1 MDPQLKYLKSRAAE
15 CYKGL
20 VAVLDTLNRD
30 YSKPD
35 TRWEVDEMN
44 GSVRRV
50 KLPSLEWEEFEEPN
64 DKLFDEEET
73 EQRVKR

>member
-20 VAVLDTLNRD
+20 VAVLESLNRD

-35 TRWEVDEMN
+35 TRWEIDEMN

-50 KLPSLEWEEFEEPN
+50 KLPSFEWEEFEEPN
-64 DKLFDEEET
+64 DRFDNEDQERIT
-73 EQRVKR
+73 RK